1 MIHMGESSMKA
12 DTGGARDA
20 GGDHQSAPYFGLTD
34 LIFAVIAIVVAT
46 LVIRLGYMTWQDGS
60 RTEDTKANGEAV
72 ATWMTEQGLRRE
84 KSEDTA
90 LSACNRGPGTWAQCR
105 EALLAT
111 GAPFASLQNAFS
123 TKNLLFADACD
134 RTRLDTHGS
143 IILEKGTPKP
153 PDGSSLAYTPLADEE
168 SLAEPLA
175 IRVSICG
182 RAFAIN
188 HIAEFKF

>member
-1 MIHMGESSMKA
+1 MQA

-20 GGDHQSAPYFGLTD
+20 GGDQHSAPYFGLTD
-34 LIFAVIAIVVAT
+34 LIFVVVAIVVAV
-46 LVIRLGYMTWQDGS
+46 LVIRLGYMTWEDGS

-72 ATWMTEQGLRRE
+72 AAWMTEHGLKRE
-84 KSEDTA
+84 ANEDTGVP
-90 LSACNRGPGTWAQCR
+90 ACNRGASTWAQCR
-105 EALLAT
+105 EAILAT
-111 GAPFASLQNAFS
+111 GAPFASLHNAFE
-123 TKNLLFADACD
+123 TKNLVFADACD

-143 IILEKGTPKP
+143 IIIEKGTPKP
-153 PDGSSLAYTPLADEE
+153 PDGSSLAYGPLADEE
-168 SLAEPLA
+168 SLAEPVA

>member
-1 MIHMGESSMKA
+1 
-12 DTGGARDA
+12 
-20 GGDHQSAPYFGLTD
+20 
-34 LIFAVIAIVVAT
+34 VA
-46 LVIRLGYMTWQDGS
+46 
-60 RTEDTKANGEAV
+60 K
-72 ATWMTEQGLRRE
+72 
-84 KSEDTA
+84 
-90 LSACNRGPGTWAQCR
+90 
-105 EALLAT
+105 
-111 GAPFASLQNAFS
+111 GAPLASIQNAFEE
-123 TKNLLFADACD
+123 KNLVFADACD

-143 IILEKGTPKP
+143 IIIEKGTPKP